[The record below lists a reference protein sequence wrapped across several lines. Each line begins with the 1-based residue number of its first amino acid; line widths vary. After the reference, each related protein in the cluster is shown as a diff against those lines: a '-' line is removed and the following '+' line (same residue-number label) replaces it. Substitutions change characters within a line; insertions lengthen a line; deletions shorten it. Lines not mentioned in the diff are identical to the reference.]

1 MRWWYKL
8 KEFFNKIGFG
18 IDPAVFDFDGDDYK
32 NIF

>member
-8 KEFFNKIGFG
+8 KAFFNKISFQ
-18 IDPAVFDFDGDDYK
+18 IDPPVFDFDDEDYK